1 MKHCDNCNNLCL
13 STESISQMYD
23 KIIDACSDAT
33 RLHVPIS
40 GKPSP
45 KVIPGWDND
54 MTAARNSSMFW
65 HDIWVSCNKPESGWV
80 YAVMKKNRNVY
91 HYKLRGFKKL
101 RQPKIKLSVS
111 RDTMT
116 SKNRNYWKSARAVR
130 KNRYNNTP
138 VVDGIHGN
146 SEIANVFKS
155 KFSALYNSSVLTTT
169 ETMESLNENI

>member
-23 KIIDACSDAT
+23 KIIDACSDAA

-40 GKPSP
+40 RKSSP

-80 YAVMKKNRNVY
+80 YAIMKKNRNIY
-91 HYKLRGFKKL
+91 PYKLRGLKKL
-101 RQPKIKLSVS
+101 RQSKIKLSVS
-111 RDTMT
+111 RSMMT
-116 SKNRNYWKSARAVR
+116 SKNRNY
-130 KNRYNNTP
+130 
-138 VVDGIHGN
+138 
-146 SEIANVFKS
+146 
-155 KFSALYNSSVLTTT
+155 
-169 ETMESLNENI
+169 

>member
-65 HDIWVSCNKPESGWV
+65 HDMG
-80 YAVMKKNRNVY
+80 
-91 HYKLRGFKKL
+91 
-101 RQPKIKLSVS
+101 
-111 RDTMT
+111 
-116 SKNRNYWKSARAVR
+116 
-130 KNRYNNTP
+130 
-138 VVDGIHGN
+138 
-146 SEIANVFKS
+146 
-155 KFSALYNSSVLTTT
+155 VLQ
-169 ETMESLNENI
+169 